1 MNRLQAAQQFRKA
14 LQMLVSGLSE
24 EKAMEVAAVFDPWQI
39 GKTYTAGGFVA
50 YGRNGV
56 GDPQL
61 YKVMQ
66 DHTAQ
71 ADWTPEAAASLY
83 KAIGLDEQGYPIW
96 SQPAG
101 AQDAYQTGDVVRY
114 KGLLYRSRMDGNSY
128 APDVYPPGWTLI
140 SE

>member
-1 MNRLQAAQQFRKA
+1 MNRLQAAHQFRKA
-14 LQMLVSGLSE
+14 VQMLVSGLSE
-24 EKAMEVAAVFDPWQI
+24 EKAIEVAAVFEPWQI
-39 GKTYTAGGFVA
+39 GKTYTAGDYLT

-61 YKVMQ
+61 YKVTQ

-71 ADWTPEAAASLY
+71 GDWTPESAVSLY
-83 KAIGLDEQGYPIW
+83 RAIGLDEQGWTVW
-96 SQPAG
+96 SQPSG

-114 KGLLYRSRMDGNSY
+114 QGLLYRSLMDGNIY
-128 APDVYPPGWTLI
+128 APDIYPAGWTLI